1 MYHWYDGD
9 KALDED
15 KGLVCFKR
23 CPPSEAPTL
32 HTSSFHKDR
41 RHRLCELPRSSSP
54 HRYKCSVRRGLEL
67 KGRHGMFGRD
77 ADEASGVETAAWRTV
92 NAHWKP
98 PTFNPLHTQAVFL
111 VCLTLTLTSPIS
123 QTDAYISPHLLSCL
137 PHVSLGTS
145 APHGEGKKNF
155 PSLSPF
161 LPLSVSSFLTSTD
174 FPPAWQHYP
183 LNERIWLNKL
193 NLKPKT
199 GKLAAFVGHLPLSV
213 PELHGSPDL
222 QWRLTFA
229 ASSSEW
235 LEQATR
241 REKKKTQ
248 RSAEEALKSKPLS
261 GTQQV

>member
-1 MYHWYDGD
+1 
-9 KALDED
+9 
-15 KGLVCFKR
+15 
-23 CPPSEAPTL
+23 
-32 HTSSFHKDR
+32 
-41 RHRLCELPRSSSP
+41 
-54 HRYKCSVRRGLEL
+54 
-67 KGRHGMFGRD
+67 MFGSD
-77 ADEASGVETAAWRTV
+77 ADEASGVETAEWRTV
-92 NAHWKP
+92 NTHWKP

-111 VCLTLTLTSPIS
+111 TCLTLTLTSPIS
-123 QTDAYISPHLLSCL
+123 QTSAYISPHLLSCL

-145 APHGEGKKNF
+145 TPHGEEKKKTF
-155 PSLSPF
+155 HHFLHSF

-199 GKLAAFVGHLPLSV
+199 GKLATFVGHLPLSV
-213 PELHGSPDL
+213 PELHGSPDQ
-222 QWRLTFA
+222 QWRLTFT

-241 REKKKTQ
+241 REKKPQ
-248 RSAEEALKSKPLS
+248 RSAEEVLKSKPLS